1 MSGRLVHPTRE
12 RDRAGGPRSGCYGHP
27 MGLADDLDYRI
38 GDPTRLHRCVRSVA
52 ATPLGARALAHT
64 LPMMDRAAAR
74 LTGGRT
80 TAVELLAG
88 LPLLGLTTTG
98 RRSGQPRYA
107 PLVAIPFR
115 DSLALLGTNFGQAST
130 PTWVLNLEAEP
141 RATVTHREVTLAV
154 VARPADEPE
163 REEVLTTA
171 AEVYV
176 GYPKYLRRIT
186 GRRVRVFVLERP
198 TTSAGP
204 G

>member
-1 MSGRLVHPTRE
+1 V
-12 RDRAGGPRSGCYGHP
+12 
-27 MGLADDLDYRI
+27 GLAADLDYRI
-38 GDPTRLHRCVRSVA
+38 GDPTRLHRCVRAVA
-52 ATPLGARALAHT
+52 STSLGARALAHT
-64 LPMMDRAAAR
+64 LPGMDRAVAW
-74 LTGGRT
+74 LSGERT

-107 PLVAIPFR
+107 PLVAVPFR
-115 DSLALLGTNFGQAST
+115 GSLAVIGTNFGQAGT

-141 RATVTHREVTLAV
+141 RAAVRHGAVTLEV

-163 REEVLTTA
+163 RKEILATA
-171 AEVYV
+171 GEVYI

-198 TTSAGP
+198 TTS
-204 G
+204 